1 MIERLSKL
9 RDEQKQR
16 ATVLFEA
23 YHQAIGAANE
33 YTTLITTLTEEEA
46 QGKEDSDA
54 EALIEPLKK
63 GGKNGDK

>member
-9 RDEQKQR
+9 RDEQQQR
-16 ATVLFEA
+16 ATLLFEA
-23 YHQAIGAANE
+23 YHQAIGATNG
-33 YTTLITTLTEEEA
+33 YNSLIATLTEEEA
-46 QGKEDSDA
+46 QGKEDTAA